1 MIQYVVLR
9 NLPDVCATLDGQIQ
23 QVVAVHVVEVVP
35 EVGIHHHSID
45 AQSGMGVYITVFED
59 VELLLTIL
67 YAPDV
72 RKRLVELTELFV
84 TRLTSE
90 SLGIETGHVG
100 VECCQESAQVGN
112 ILALRAFAVTEEEW
126 FALATIAKQL
136 TWFNIKNM
144 VTK

>member
-1 MIQYVVLR
+1 
-9 NLPDVCATLDGQIQ
+9 
-23 QVVAVHVVEVVP
+23 
-35 EVGIHHHSID
+35 
-45 AQSGMGVYITVFED
+45 MGVYITVFED

-100 VECCQESAQVGN
+100 FECCQESAQVGN